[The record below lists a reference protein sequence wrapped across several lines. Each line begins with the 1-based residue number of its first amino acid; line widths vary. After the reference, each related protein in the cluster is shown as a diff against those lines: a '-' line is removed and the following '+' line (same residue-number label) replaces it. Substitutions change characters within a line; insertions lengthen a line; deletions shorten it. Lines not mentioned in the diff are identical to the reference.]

1 MRTHVR
7 LPAIVVT
14 SVLAATCGGG
24 TPVPT
29 SPSGQQS
36 FLTGTWTGTLTID
49 REGEASTSGNVSW
62 TFAPVD
68 GTNLQTFSV
77 TIRSQNPWLT
87 TTATVT
93 SAITPSNQPPARIS
107 TTGSYPSP
115 RGCTGTMPTSLVS
128 IVRRWRNRHS
138 AATSCCQNRG
148 LRRVYRPWRAADV
161 PSNGLS
167 QG

>member
-1 MRTHVR
+1 MNTYVR
-7 LPAIVVT
+7 LTAIVASALV
-14 SVLAATCGGG
+14 AATCGGG

-49 REGEASTSGNVSW
+49 REGEPSTSGNVSW

-87 TTATVT
+87 TTATVS

-107 TTGSYPSP
+107 TQGSYPSP
-115 RGCTGTMPTSLVS
+115 RGCTGTLLSIGNADRTSIDADFSGVDCPSLAQSTFRGHVVLS
-128 IVRRWRNRHS
+128 K
-138 AATSCCQNRG
+138 TS
-148 LRRVYRPWRAADV
+148 
-161 PSNGLS
+161 S
-167 QG
+167 

>member
-1 MRTHVR
+1 MNTYIR
-7 LPAIVVT
+7 LTAIIASALV
-14 SVLAATCGGG
+14 AAACGGG
-24 TPVPT
+24 APVPT

-36 FLTGTWTGTLTID
+36 FLTGTWTGTLTIE
-49 REGEASTSGNVSW
+49 REGEPSTSCNGSW

-68 GTNLQTFSV
+68 GTNLQTFTV

-115 RGCTGTMPTSLVS
+115 RGCTGTMLSVGNADRTSIDADFSGVDCPSLAQSTFRGHVVLS
-128 IVRRWRNRHS
+128 K
-138 AATSCCQNRG
+138 TS
-148 LRRVYRPWRAADV
+148 
-161 PSNGLS
+161 S
-167 QG
+167 

>member
-1 MRTHVR
+1 MNTYIR
-7 LPAIVVT
+7 LTAIIASALV
-14 SVLAATCGGG
+14 AAACGGG
-24 TPVPT
+24 APVPT

-36 FLTGTWTGTLTID
+36 FLTGTWTGTLTIE
-49 REGEASTSGNVSW
+49 REGEPSTSGNVSW

-68 GTNLQTFSV
+68 GTNLQTFTV

-115 RGCTGTMPTSLVS
+115 RGCTGTMLSVGNADRTSIDADFSGVDCPSLAQSTFRGHVVLS
-128 IVRRWRNRHS
+128 K
-138 AATSCCQNRG
+138 TS
-148 LRRVYRPWRAADV
+148 
-161 PSNGLS
+161 S
-167 QG
+167 

>member
-1 MRTHVR
+1 MNTYIR
-7 LPAIVVT
+7 LTAIIASALV
-14 SVLAATCGGG
+14 AAACGGG
-24 TPVPT
+24 APVPT

-36 FLTGTWTGTLTID
+36 FHTGTWTGTLTID
-49 REGEASTSGNVSW
+49 REGEPSTSGNVSW

-68 GTNLQTFSV
+68 GTNLQTFTV

-115 RGCTGTMPTSLVS
+115 RGCTGTMLSVGNADRTSIDADFSGVDCPSLAQSTFRGHVVLS
-128 IVRRWRNRHS
+128 K
-138 AATSCCQNRG
+138 TS
-148 LRRVYRPWRAADV
+148 
-161 PSNGLS
+161 S
-167 QG
+167 

>member
-1 MRTHVR
+1 MTRHWR
-7 LPAIVVT
+7 LSLPITALC
-14 SVLAATCGGG
+14 LAGACGGG

-29 SPSGQQS
+29 SPSAQQS

-49 REGEASTSGNVSW
+49 REGEPSTSGATTW

-68 GTNLQTFSV
+68 GTNLQTFAV
-77 TIRSQNPWLT
+77 TIRSQNSWLT

-115 RGCTGTMPTSLVS
+115 RGCTGTMLSVGTADRTSVDADFSGVDCPSLAQS
-128 IVRRWRNRHS
+128 
-138 AATSCCQNRG
+138 TFRG
-148 LRRVYRPWRAADV
+148 HVV
-161 PSNGLS
+161 LS
-167 QG
+167 KTGS

>member
-1 MRTHVR
+1 MNTYVR
-7 LPAIVVT
+7 LAAIIASAVV
-14 SVLAATCGGG
+14 AATCGGG

-77 TIRSQNPWLT
+77 TIRSKNPWLT

-115 RGCTGTMPTSLVS
+115 RGCTGTMLSVGNADRTSIDADFSGVDCPSLAQSTFRGHVVLS
-128 IVRRWRNRHS
+128 K
-138 AATSCCQNRG
+138 TS
-148 LRRVYRPWRAADV
+148 
-161 PSNGLS
+161 S
-167 QG
+167 

>member
-1 MRTHVR
+1 MNTYVR
-7 LPAIVVT
+7 LTAIVASALV
-14 SVLAATCGGG
+14 AATCGGG

-36 FLTGTWTGTLTID
+36 FLTGTWTGTLTIE

-107 TTGSYPSP
+107 TQGSYPSP
-115 RGCTGTMPTSLVS
+115 RGCTGTLLSIGNADRTSIDADFSGVDCSSLAQS
-128 IVRRWRNRHS
+128 
-138 AATSCCQNRG
+138 TFRG
-148 LRRVYRPWRAADV
+148 HVV
-161 PSNGLS
+161 LS
-167 QG
+167 KASS

>member
-1 MRTHVR
+1 MTRRSR
-7 LPAIVVT
+7 LSLLLIV
-14 SVLAATCGGG
+14 SCLAASCGGG

-49 REGEASTSGNVSW
+49 REGEPSTSGAATW

-68 GTNLQTFSV
+68 GTNLQTFTV
-77 TIRSQNPWLT
+77 TMRSQNPWLT

-115 RGCTGTMPTSLVS
+115 RGCTGTMLSVGTADRTSIDADFSGVDCPSLAQS
-128 IVRRWRNRHS
+128 
-138 AATSCCQNRG
+138 TFRG
-148 LRRVYRPWRAADV
+148 HVV
-161 PSNGLS
+161 LS
-167 QG
+167 KTGS